1 MYRIKDDK
9 RVVNSAE
16 MIRDGLIKCL
26 KHKPITEVS
35 VSEVANASHVSR
47 ATFYRIFDAP
57 IDVLKY
63 ICDNLAK
70 DVVDEHSFINETDRD
85 EFLKKTFQMW
95 MNRSELLEAIM
106 RSGRPDLMLQSFPEL
121 WKKYSE
127 KVNCLFE
134 ESEIDYIN
142 VFFPA
147 MMCSILYVWV
157 SHGKKETP
165 EQLLTIFKKISLW
178 GK

>member
-9 RVVNSAE
+9 RVVKSAA

-26 KHKPITEVS
+26 QNKAITEVS
-35 VSEVANASHVSR
+35 VSEVANASNVSR

-63 ICDNLAK
+63 ICDNLAT
-70 DVVDEHSFINETDRD
+70 DVINEHSSIKGTDRD
-85 EFLKKTFQMW
+85 EFLKNTFQLW
-95 MNRSELLEAIM
+95 MNRSEILEAIM
-106 RSGRPDLMLQSFPEL
+106 RSGRPDLMLQSFQEL
-121 WKKYSE
+121 WEKYSD
-127 KVNCLFE
+127 KMPHIIDK
-134 ESEIDYIN
+134 SEIDYIN
-142 VFFPA
+142 VFFSA
-147 MMCSILYVWV
+147 MMCSLLYVWV

-165 EQLLTIFKKISLW
+165 EQLLSIFKKISLL